1 MTSNKLAF
9 IGGSG
14 IYKLD
19 ILSEVIEHD
28 LMSSFGQPSSKIL
41 EGQINGNSIFFL
53 SRHGV
58 GHRLAPS
65 EINYRANIDC
75 LKQLGVTDII
85 SLSAVGSLK
94 EDLDP
99 GTFVI
104 VDQFIDRTINRKKT
118 FFENGIVAHVS
129 MAEPTNKTLMNKSK
143 DILES
148 LNIKHSYGGTYLAM
162 EGPQFS
168 SKAESLLYRSWN
180 CDVIGMTNMPEAK
193 LAREAEIR
201 YASISMVTDFD
212 SWSSEH
218 ENVDL
223 QMLLET
229 MRNNVKKS
237 KNFIESFSNKY
248 FSNLDFSSDNTST
261 ILNTSIITQ
270 YENWNRETEVKLS
283 NILKRFKQENNV
295 VSK

>member
-1 MTSNKLAF
+1 MSKNKLAF

-14 IYKLD
+14 LYHIDVLKDL
-19 ILSEVIEHD
+19 VEHD
-28 LMSSFGQPSSKIL
+28 LESTFGKPSSKII
-41 EGQINGNSIFFL
+41 EGRINDNSIYFL

-58 GHRLAPS
+58 GHRLSPS

-75 LKQLGVTDII
+75 LKQLEVTDII

-94 EDLDP
+94 DNLDP

-104 VDQFIDRTINRKKT
+104 IDQFIDRTINRKKT
-118 FFENGIVAHVS
+118 FFEEGIVAHVP
-129 MAEPTNKTLMNKSK
+129 MAQPTSKILMDLSK
-143 DILES
+143 DILEN
-148 LNIKHSYGGTYLAM
+148 LNIKNSYGGTYLAM

-212 SWSSEH
+212 SWSSDHDE
-218 ENVDL
+218 VDL

-229 MRNNVKKS
+229 MGKNVEKS
-237 KNFIESFSNKY
+237 KNFIENFSNKY
-248 FSNLDFSSDNTST
+248 FSYVDFSNDNTST
-261 ILNTSIITQ
+261 ILNTSIVTK
-270 YENWNRETEVKLS
+270 YEHWNRETEVKLS
-283 NILKRFKQENNV
+283 NILKRFRQENNV
-295 VSK
+295 GSK

>member
-1 MTSNKLAF
+1 MISNKLAF

-14 IYKLD
+14 IYNLD

-28 LMSSFGQPSSKIL
+28 LVSSFGQPSSKIL

-53 SRHGV
+53 SRHGI

-94 EDLDP
+94 ENLDP

-118 FFENGIVAHVS
+118 FFENGIVAHVP
-129 MAEPTNKTLMNKSK
+129 MAEPTNKVLMNLSK
-143 DILES
+143 EILES
-148 LNIKHSYGGTYLAM
+148 LDIKYSFGGTYLAM

-212 SWSSEH
+212 SWSTEH
-218 ENVDL
+218 DNVDL

-229 MRNNVKKS
+229 MRKNVEKS
-237 KNFIESFSNKY
+237 KNFIENFSNKY
-248 FSNLDFSSDNTST
+248 FYNLDFSSDDTST

-270 YENWNRETEVKLS
+270 YENWNKETEAKLL

-295 VSK
+295 STK

>member
-1 MTSNKLAF
+1 MNSNKLAF

-14 IYKLD
+14 IYNLD

-28 LMSSFGQPSSKIL
+28 LISSFGQPSSKII

-58 GHRLAPS
+58 GHSLSPS

-94 EDLDP
+94 ENLDP

-118 FFENGIVAHVS
+118 FFENGIVAHVP
-129 MAEPTNKTLMNKSK
+129 MAEPTNKTLMNLSK
-143 DILES
+143 DILKY
-148 LNIKHSYGGTYLAM
+148 LNIKYCFGGTYLAM

-193 LAREAEIR
+193 LAKEAEIR

-229 MRNNVKKS
+229 MRKNVEKS
-237 KNFIESFSNKY
+237 KNFIKNFSNKY
-248 FSNLDFSSDNTST
+248 FSNLDFSSDKTST
-261 ILNTSIITQ
+261 ILDTSIVTQ
-270 YENWNRETEVKLS
+270 YENWNKETEVKLL
-283 NILKRFKQENNV
+283 NILKRFKQEINV
-295 VSK
+295 STK

>member
-1 MTSNKLAF
+1 MNSNKLAF

-14 IYKLD
+14 IYNLD
-19 ILSEVIEHD
+19 ILNEVVEHD
-28 LMSSFGQPSSKIL
+28 IVSSFGEPSSKIL
-41 EGQINGNSIFFL
+41 EGKIKGNSIFFL

-58 GHRLAPS
+58 GHRFSPS
-65 EINYRANIDC
+65 EINYRANIEC

-118 FFENGIVAHVS
+118 FFEDGIVAHVP
-129 MAEPTNKTLMNKSK
+129 MAEPTNKILMNISK

-148 LNIKHSYGGTYLAM
+148 LNIKHSLGGTYLAM

-168 SKAESLLYRSWN
+168 TKAESLLYRSWN

-218 ENVDL
+218 EEVDL
-223 QMLLET
+223 QMLLDT
-229 MRNNVKKS
+229 MKKNVQKS
-237 KNFIESFSNKY
+237 KNFIENFSDKY
-248 FSNLDFSSDNTST
+248 FSNIDFTSDTTSKILD
-261 ILNTSIITQ
+261 TSIVTQ
-270 YENWNRETEVKLS
+270 YQNWNNVTEKKLS
-283 NILKRFKQENNV
+283 SILKRFMKENNV
-295 VSK
+295 GTR

>member
-1 MTSNKLAF
+1 MNSNKLAF

-14 IYKLD
+14 IYNLD
-19 ILSEVIEHD
+19 ILNQVVEHD
-28 LMSSFGQPSSKIL
+28 IVSSFGQPSSKIL
-41 EGQINGNSIFFL
+41 EGKINGNSIFFL

-65 EINYRANIDC
+65 EINYRANIEC

-118 FFENGIVAHVS
+118 FFENGIVAHVP
-129 MAEPTNKTLMNKSK
+129 MAEPTNKILMNISK
-143 DILES
+143 DIIES
-148 LNIKHSYGGTYLAM
+148 LNIKYSFGGTYLAM

-168 SKAESLLYRSWN
+168 SKAESLMYRGWN

-218 ENVDL
+218 EVVDL

-229 MRNNVKKS
+229 MRKNVEKS
-237 KNFIESFSNKY
+237 KNFIENFSNKY
-248 FSNLDFSSDNTST
+248 FSDFDFSADNTLT
-261 ILNTSIITQ
+261 ILNTSIVTQ
-270 YENWNRETEVKLS
+270 YENWNRETEEKLS

-295 VSK
+295 GSK

>member
-1 MTSNKLAF
+1 MKLNKLAF

-19 ILSEVIEHD
+19 ILKDVVEHD
-28 LMSSFGQPSSKIL
+28 IVSSFGSPSSKII
-41 EGQINGNSIFFL
+41 EGKINGNSIFFL
-53 SRHGV
+53 SRHGF
-58 GHRLAPS
+58 GHRLSPS
-65 EINYRANIDC
+65 EINYRANIEC
-75 LKQLGVTDII
+75 LKQLGITDII
-85 SLSAVGSLK
+85 SLSAVGSLR

-118 FFENGIVAHVS
+118 FFENGIVAHVP
-129 MAEPTNKTLMNKSK
+129 MAEPTNKTLMNISK
-143 DILES
+143 DILDS
-148 LNIKHSYGGTYLAM
+148 LGIKNSLGGTYLAM

-201 YASISMVTDFD
+201 YASISMVTDYD

-218 ENVDL
+218 EEVDL

-229 MRNNVKKS
+229 MGKNVEKS
-237 KNFIESFSNKY
+237 KNFILNFSNKY
-248 FSNLDFSSDNTST
+248 FSDLDFSYDNTLT
-261 ILNTSIITQ
+261 ILNTSIVTQ
-270 YENWNRETEVKLS
+270 YENWNRSTEKKLT
-283 NILKRFKQENNV
+283 NILKRYKQDNNV
-295 VSK
+295 GSK

>member
-1 MTSNKLAF
+1 MSKNKLAF

-19 ILSEVIEHD
+19 ILSETIEHD
-28 LMSSFGQPSSKIL
+28 INSAFGEPSNKII
-41 EGQINGNSIFFL
+41 EGKINGNSVYFL

-75 LKQLGVTDII
+75 LKQLDVTDIV

-94 EDLDP
+94 EDLNP

-104 VDQFIDRTINRKKT
+104 VDQFIDRTTNRKNT
-118 FFENGIVAHVS
+118 FFENGIVAHVPMS
-129 MAEPTNKTLMNKSK
+129 EPTNKILMNLSK
-143 DILES
+143 NILEKIG
-148 LNIKHSYGGTYLAM
+148 IKYSYGGTYLAM

-168 SKAESLLYRSWN
+168 TIAESLLYKSWN

-201 YASISMVTDFD
+201 YTSIAMVTDFD
-212 SWSSEH
+212 SWHPEH

-223 QMLLET
+223 QMVLNT
-229 MRNNVKKS
+229 MAKNVEKS
-237 KNFIESFSNKY
+237 KNFIENFSNEY
-248 FSNLDFSSDNTST
+248 FTNINFSSDDTST
-261 ILNTSIITQ
+261 ILDSSIITQ
-270 YENWNRETEVKLS
+270 YNNWNKQTEKKLF
-283 NILKRFKQENNV
+283 NILKRFKQKNNV
-295 VSK
+295 SSK

>member
-193 LAREAEIR
+193 LAKEAEIR

-229 MRNNVKKS
+229 MRKNVEKS

-295 VSK
+295 GSK